1 MIVKDLIGQC
11 FHDGFTAK
19 ELIVLLQNHQD
30 INPFSNNVPLLYP
43 RKTSE
48 NRRFSD
54 VFTGYRSGTLVE
66 NGLWSVL
73 RHYIVNW
80 GSIISV
86 GRKNELFHRELDGS
100 IFCTDYNEIHQCG
113 IRNRLRVSW
122 AVAAQIM
129 KHPDH
134 ISINAGR
141 KRVSRHPLYYSKNPN
156 WVWHMDGY
164 N

>member
-30 INPFSNNVPLLYP
+30 IFII
-43 RKTSE
+43 K

-73 RHYIVNW
+73 DTTLLT
-80 GSIISV
+80 
-86 GRKNELFHRELDGS
+86 K
-100 IFCTDYNEIHQCG
+100 
-113 IRNRLRVSW
+113 
-122 AVAAQIM
+122 AV
-129 KHPDH
+129 
-134 ISINAGR
+134 
-141 KRVSRHPLYYSKNPN
+141 
-156 WVWHMDGY
+156 
-164 N
+164 

>member
-73 RHYIVNW
+73 RHYI
-80 GSIISV
+80 
-86 GRKNELFHRELDGS
+86 
-100 IFCTDYNEIHQCG
+100 
-113 IRNRLRVSW
+113 
-122 AVAAQIM
+122 
-129 KHPDH
+129 
-134 ISINAGR
+134 IN
-141 KRVSRHPLYYSKNPN
+141 
-156 WVWHMDGY
+156 
-164 N
+164 